1 MNTTNIKLKN
11 VFSAAALA
19 LLVTTGMPAVALASR
34 GSNDTTTSST
44 SGSTTSGSSTS
55 GGTSTST
62 ETVAH
67 IESGET
73 MHTESNISEQSSS
86 PTTPREDRA
95 KAEVEVE
102 GMRKDKKPQ
111 QTDEQRSKKCEDRKE
126 GLQTK
131 FDSIARNSL
140 NYQTRIDDIYA
151 KALVFQTENT
161 LNPTGFA
168 ALKSAADVAK
178 DKAAASVAK
187 LQTAKPTVVDCTNKT
202 VANDVATFKIAAGQ
216 ARTDLKAYK
225 QAVKAVIKSLRDAN
239 KTSTETQT
247 ETETPKTETPKTTTG
262 VKQ

>member
-11 VFSAAALA
+11 LFSAAALA
-19 LLVTTGMPAVALASR
+19 LLVTTGMPAVALAR
-34 GSNDTTTSST
+34 GGDSTATSPT
-44 SGSTTSGSSTS
+44 SGSTAQPVATTGDSSMSGSTHVE
-55 GGTSTST
+55 ST
-62 ETVAH
+62 ETV
-67 IESGET
+67 
-73 MHTESNISEQSSS
+73 HTESNISEQSSS

-161 LNPTGFA
+161 LKPTGFA

-225 QAVKAVIKSLRDAN
+225 QAVKAVIKSLREA
-239 KTSTETQT
+239 KQAASTETQT
-247 ETETPKTETPKTTTG
+247 ETETLKTETPKTTTG